1 MNENISNIICQNN
14 ICDYKSHNDKI
25 NISNNNEDKNQKLKA
40 KTKSKSI
47 KIKKLSE
54 NRIKIN
60 ENNIIEKEDK
70 TGKSLYHQ
78 NFRSTKGKRKV
89 KKRKKFFSN
98 NDMKM
103 DLLNY
108 NDSIKKD
115 KRTYCQYY
123 LSLLRMKHILLFTF
137 YQREDYNS
145 RIIKIYLFFLIFF
158 LNYAINAMFYSDNM
172 MHKIYVDDGTFDI
185 TYQLPIMLYSSIIT
199 IILRVLLNYLGLYQ
213 KDILKIK
220 KLIKKDKDFQRNIN
234 CIKYKIIFFY
244 IFTYILL
251 FFFYI
256 YLGCFCAVYK
266 NTQIHLLKEIASSF
280 SLSFI
285 TPFFIYLLPGIFRFL
300 SLKGKVRRPLL
311 FKFSKFLEMF

>member
-1 MNENISNIICQNN
+1 M
-14 ICDYKSHNDKI
+14 
-25 NISNNNEDKNQKLKA
+25 
-40 KTKSKSI
+40 KT
-47 KIKKLSE
+47 
-54 NRIKIN
+54 KIN

-70 TGKSLYHQ
+70 TGKSLHHQ
-78 NFRSTKGKRKV
+78 TFRSTKGKRKV

-145 RIIKIYLFFLIFF
+145 KIIKIYLFFLIFF

-185 TYQLPIMLYSSIIT
+185 TYQLPIMLFSSIII